1 MRRLYLAAKGG
12 SLAAAT
18 AIMTVYAL
26 GAAGALIGVGFALG
40 GLAGKSRLA
49 TAGTAGRIALGAA
62 FAVIGAA
69 ILTGF
74 DHRLESVLV
83 AAMPDWLAA
92 FATSL

>member
-1 MRRLYLAAKGG
+1 AAI
-12 SLAAAT
+12 

-26 GAAGALIGVGFALG
+26 GAAGALVAVGLILG
-40 GLAGKSRLA
+40 GVVGKARLA
-49 TAGTAGRIALGAA
+49 SAGAGGSVALGAV

-74 DHRLESVLV
+74 DHRLESVMV
-83 AAMPDWLAA
+83 AAMPDWLTA